1 MDHLHAYHRAPFH
14 ARGEIGGLLVR
25 SALDFVSRGGYVVS
39 AFTGQTSPSSR
50 GLGHHPF
57 KVATR
62 VRIPL
67 GTPNSKKAPETLCF
81 WGFWYLAS
89 NPFVPGI
96 CTRFLYPVLIAASV
110 DLPVLSVDLPR
121 GDKNRPPTE
130 YILEDGPDKF

>member
-14 ARGEIGGLLVR
+14 ARGEIGGLWVR

-67 GTPNSKKAPETLCF
+67 GTPTFFSHKNV
-81 WGFWYLAS
+81 
-89 NPFVPGI
+89 FV
-96 CTRFLYPVLIAASV
+96 FNAL
-110 DLPVLSVDLPR
+110 VLSTLGHLALFQDFV
-121 GDKNRPPTE
+121 
-130 YILEDGPDKF
+130 